1 MLSQLSYFPTQRQLR
16 RTTAI
21 GKTPYFVKRLCPQG
35 RYSHAW
41 WRQAPAS
48 AKRPPAQNF
57 RTASCEPKPK
67 MDQKR
72 TAGKT
77 MAVLVSAATNTTL
90 VRGAQAEPAA
100 PQKKFFEG
108 RGGTGEGALL

>member
-1 MLSQLSYFPTQRQLR
+1 
-16 RTTAI
+16 
-21 GKTPYFVKRLCPQG
+21 
-35 RYSHAW
+35 
-41 WRQAPAS
+41 
-48 AKRPPAQNF
+48 
-57 RTASCEPKPK
+57 
-67 MDQKR
+67 
-72 TAGKT
+72 